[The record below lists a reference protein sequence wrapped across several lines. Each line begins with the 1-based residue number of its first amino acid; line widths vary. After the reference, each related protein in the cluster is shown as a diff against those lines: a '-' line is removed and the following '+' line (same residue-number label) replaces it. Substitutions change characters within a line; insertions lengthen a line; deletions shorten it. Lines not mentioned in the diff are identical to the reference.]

1 MKKNKGFSLV
11 ELIVVVAIM
20 AILAAVA
27 IPTFSAFIRK
37 AQEASDLAYMRGVE
51 RIIKLAYAD
60 YPDVNIKHVDVYVDP
75 ETDKAVWIKYEL
87 DIEVYANEVRNP
99 NVEHEVEEEG
109 QDQGDDNRD
118 DIIVEAIDWEYQ
130 FKAFDLNEDNPKW
143 EDNDWTF
150 QIYSD
155 TNDDLAGDENVN
167 PGDISGGETFDEND
181 IIINDETVNTNTS
194 GDNTGGDDDGG
205 AVGNGNGNQS
215 NNGNNANDNEVA
227 GDGDEWAAP

>member
-11 ELIVVVAIM
+11 ELIVVIAIM

-27 IPTFSAFIRK
+27 IPTFSMFIRK

-87 DIEVYANEVRNP
+87 DIEVYADEVRNP

-155 TNDDLAGDENVN
+155 TNDDLAGDENAN
-167 PGDISGGETFDEND
+167 PDDNKDDVGIGDVIGDEWA
-181 IIINDETVNTNTS
+181 
-194 GDNTGGDDDGG
+194 GGDDDGG
-205 AVGNGNGNQS
+205 AVGNNNGNQN
-215 NNGNNANDNEVA
+215 NNGNNANDNEFA
-227 GDGDEWAAP
+227 GDEWAAP

>member
-11 ELIVVVAIM
+11 ELIVVIAIM

-87 DIEVYANEVRNP
+87 DIEVYADEVRNP

-155 TNDDLAGDENVN
+155 TSDDLAGDENAN
-167 PGDISGGETFDEND
+167 PGDNKDDVGIGDVIGDEWA
-181 IIINDETVNTNTS
+181 
-194 GDNTGGDDDGG
+194 GDGDDGG

-215 NNGNNANDNEVA
+215 NNGNNANDNEFA
-227 GDGDEWAAP
+227 GGDDWAGDEWAAP